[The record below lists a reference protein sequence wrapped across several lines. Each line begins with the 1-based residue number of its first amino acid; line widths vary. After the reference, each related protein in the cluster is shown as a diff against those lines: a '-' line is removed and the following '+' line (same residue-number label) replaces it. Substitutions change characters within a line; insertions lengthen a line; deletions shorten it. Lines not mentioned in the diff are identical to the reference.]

1 MPTRFVSFIETKNTH
16 QGSALQ
22 FRAQRNE
29 EIKKLKIN
37 LHKNNI
43 VKKEK

>member
-1 MPTRFVSFIETKNTH
+1 VSFIEIKNTH

-29 EIKKLKIN
+29 EIKNKTFIT
-37 LHKNNI
+37 NNI
-43 VKKEK
+43 VKKEVKKKEK